1 MSGMPKVNAS
11 MLADNVGKLV
21 CLVGKIAQVSIN
33 SVSTHYEHFVISIKT
48 YCDTDINLKAYDHKA
63 YFKNTLSGM
72 TYPDHCTL
80 YKKKVAEMSNVP
92 NILFLTE
99 LQY

>member
-11 MLADNVGKLV
+11 MLAENVGKLV

-33 SVSTHYEHFVISIKT
+33 SVSTHYEHFVINIKT

-63 YFKNTLSGM
+63 YFKNTLSGI
-72 TYPDHCTL
+72 TLPDHCTL
-80 YKKKVAEMSNVP
+80 SKKKLP
-92 NILFLTE
+92 KCQTYQTFCF
-99 LQY
+99 